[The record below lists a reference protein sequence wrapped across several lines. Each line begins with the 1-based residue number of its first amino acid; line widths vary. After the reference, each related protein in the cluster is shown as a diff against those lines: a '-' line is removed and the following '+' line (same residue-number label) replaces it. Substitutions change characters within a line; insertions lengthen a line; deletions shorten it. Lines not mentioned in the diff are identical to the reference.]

1 MTASEVVYTWIEYPK
16 DITQPCFEG
25 SVSHILLLFCIKQNR
40 LHALKLVFKTHADGF
55 LYLSRRISLYNLR
68 LP

>member
-1 MTASEVVYTWIEYPK
+1 MAASEVVYTWIEYPK

-40 LHALKLVFKTHADGF
+40 LHALKKSRFMQTVF
-55 LYLSRRISLYNLR
+55 ISEPENQSL
-68 LP
+68 

>member
-40 LHALKLVFKTHADGF
+40 LHALEKIKIHADGF
-55 LYLSRRISLYNLR
+55 VYLSQRISLYNLR

>member
-25 SVSHILLLFCIKQNR
+25 SVVIFYSYS
-40 LHALKLVFKTHADGF
+40 A
-55 LYLSRRISLYNLR
+55 
-68 LP
+68 

>member
-25 SVSHILLLFCIKQNR
+25 SVGTIKYF
-40 LHALKLVFKTHADGF
+40 V
-55 LYLSRRISLYNLR
+55 
-68 LP
+68 

>member
-25 SVSHILLLFCIKQNR
+25 SVSHILLLFCIKQEPSAC
-40 LHALKLVFKTHADGF
+40 LEKIKIHADG
-55 LYLSRRISLYNLR
+55 LYI
-68 LP
+68 

>member
-1 MTASEVVYTWIEYPK
+1 MAASEVVYTWIEYPK

-25 SVSHILLLFCIKQNR
+25 SVSHILLLFRIKQKPSACLEKNQDPC
-40 LHALKLVFKTHADGF
+40 DGF
-55 LYLSRRISLYNLR
+55 VYLSRRISLYNLR

>member
-40 LHALKLVFKTHADGF
+40 LHALKNQDSCRRF

>member
-40 LHALKLVFKTHADGF
+40 LHALKKNQDSCRRF